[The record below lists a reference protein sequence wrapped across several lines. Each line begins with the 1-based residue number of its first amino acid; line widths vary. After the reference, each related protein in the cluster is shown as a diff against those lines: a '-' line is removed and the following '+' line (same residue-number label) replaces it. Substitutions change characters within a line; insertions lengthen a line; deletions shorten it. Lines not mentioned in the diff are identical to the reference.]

1 MDFQITSVN
10 ASTNNGSTEAK
21 KDIEKLKKE
30 ARTKG
35 EYVVTV
41 SGNETGLT
49 AIARKFNMSLSDF
62 KKLTGLTKDTL
73 TKGQVIKNVPHEKIP
88 DGKGLKY
95 LAEKNGMTLDE
106 LLKLNGLPKNYQPA
120 KGEYFY
126 VYPKDAIVQEKS
138 GKTIQKTKP
147 KQVKKIDNGNVRKK
161 DTPSVSPQKIA
172 EQIRDAVSSNYGA
185 VGKEDFSKA
194 FLQINEKNVKQ
205 VIKAYDELPDN
216 DESLINAIS
225 SEVWSSKDLRKDAIM
240 NVYDNLAKQTKTV
253 NAAKRQE
260 FKAELDKQFGKFIGM
275 VNTEKLDSMINS
287 MINHQAVPSKPK
299 GSSSTPMEI
308 MKSSNGGSSEDITSS
323 TLTNIKD
330 GSGNYVTAGTL
341 KKWAISSGKND
352 KGFSKVENPYIVRP
366 LPNYNTE
373 TQKIEALTEL
383 REPTRNGDLNGK
395 VIILNSGH
403 GGYQQNNGYF
413 DPGTVLSVKN
423 AEGNEMPIE
432 EWRVAQS
439 FVDKLSDELRSRGAN
454 VIFVSGAVKNGGMAK
469 QHYLENLIA
478 GKKGSDEV
486 RELISD
492 TDKSD
497 MLFLSVHVESA
508 KERPNSRM
516 CTVRYSKDIDKEL
529 SDNINKHLKKGFMA
543 LTPDVTHDNLYVNNA
558 TKGVPSSLLEIG
570 NIANGDITN
579 SLLSSYDQKKYMKC
593 VADAIEETMNN

>member
-21 KDIEKLKKE
+21 KDVEKLKKE
-30 ARTKG
+30 ARAKG
-35 EYVVTV
+35 EYIVTV
-41 SGNETGLT
+41 SGSETGLT

-106 LLKLNGLPKNYQPA
+106 LLKLNGLPKNYQPS

-126 VYPKDAIVQEKS
+126 VYPKDTIVQEKS

-225 SEVWSSKDLRKDAIM
+225 SEIWSSKDLRKDAIM

-423 AEGNEMPIE
+423 AEGKEMPIE

-454 VIFVSGAVKNGGMAK
+454 VIFVSGAVRNGGMAK

>member
-106 LLKLNGLPKNYQPA
+106 LLKLNGLSKNYQPA

-126 VYPKDAIVQEKS
+126 VYPKDTIVQEKS

-383 REPTRNGDLNGK
+383 REATSNGDLNGK

-423 AEGNEMPIE
+423 AEGKEMPIE

-508 KERPNSRM
+508 KERPDSRM

-529 SDNINKHLKKGFMA
+529 SDNISKHLKKGFMA
-543 LTPDVTHDNLYVNNA
+543 LTPDVTHDNLYVNKA
-558 TKGVPSSLLEIG
+558 TKGVTSSLLEIG

>member
-10 ASTNNGSTEAK
+10 ASTNNSSTEAK

-30 ARTKG
+30 ARAKG
-35 EYVVTV
+35 EYIVTV
-41 SGNETGLT
+41 SGNETGLS

-106 LLKLNGLPKNYQPA
+106 LLKLNGLSKNYQPS

-126 VYPKDAIVQEKS
+126 VYPKDTIVQEKS

-225 SEVWSSKDLRKDAIM
+225 SEIWSSKDLRKDAIM

-454 VIFVSGAVKNGGMAK
+454 VIFVSGAVRNGGMAK

-543 LTPDVTHDNLYVNNA
+543 LTPDVTHDNLYVNKA
-558 TKGVPSSLLEIG
+558 TKGVTSSLLEIG

>member
-106 LLKLNGLPKNYQPA
+106 LLKLNGLSKNYQPS

-126 VYPKDAIVQEKS
+126 VYPKDTIVQEKS

-454 VIFVSGAVKNGGMAK
+454 VIFVSGAVRNGGMAK

-529 SDNINKHLKKGFMA
+529 SDNISKHLKKGFMA
-543 LTPDVTHDNLYVNNA
+543 LTPDVTHDNLYVNKA
-558 TKGVPSSLLEIG
+558 TKGVTSSLLEIG